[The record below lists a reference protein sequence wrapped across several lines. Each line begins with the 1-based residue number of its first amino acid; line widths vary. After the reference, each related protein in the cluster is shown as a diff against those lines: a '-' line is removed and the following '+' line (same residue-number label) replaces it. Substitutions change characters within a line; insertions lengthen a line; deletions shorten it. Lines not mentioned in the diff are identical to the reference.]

1 MYPPGLANRQ
11 SSVFETGNETLTNKG
26 PGGEHTNASNFS
38 VDWSRS
44 TNRKGRS
51 AAGTQTAKMGSMT
64 ANQRLSG
71 GTGYALERIEIF
83 KGLEPREIER
93 LSQRMHWRNYAAQQQ
108 IIGHQEISTDVYFM
122 VSGTVRVI
130 LFSSAGKEV
139 AFRDISAGECFG
151 EFSAID
157 GAPRSANVIALTDV
171 MIGSVPAETF
181 RSILEEYPPVS
192 MAMLTYLTRLV
203 RSLSERIFEFSTLA
217 VKNRIHSELLRLA
230 RDNVGDD
237 NTAHLSPAPT
247 HADIASRISTH
258 REAVTRELNDLTK
271 AGLIKRDGR
280 TLIVSDVAELERM
293 VHEVSG
299 D

>member
-1 MYPPGLANRQ
+1 
-11 SSVFETGNETLTNKG
+11 
-26 PGGEHTNASNFS
+26 
-38 VDWSRS
+38 
-44 TNRKGRS
+44 
-51 AAGTQTAKMGSMT
+51 MT

-83 KGLEPREIER
+83 KDLQSREIER
-93 LSQRMHWRNYAAQQQ
+93 LSQRVNWRNYKAHQQ
-108 IIGHQEISTDVYFM
+108 IIGHQEISNDVYFM

-139 AFRDISAGECFG
+139 AFRDISAGDCFG
-151 EFSAID
+151 EFAAID

-181 RSILEEYPPVS
+181 RSILQEYPAVS

-217 VKNRIHSELLRLA
+217 VKNRIHSELLRLS
-230 RDNVGDD
+230 RDHVEED
-237 NTAHLSPAPT
+237 NTARLAPAPT

-258 REAVTRELNDLTK
+258 REAVTRELNELMK
-271 AGLIKRDGR
+271 SGLIKRDGR
-280 TLIVSDVAELERM
+280 TLIVADIRELERM

>member
-1 MYPPGLANRQ
+1 
-11 SSVFETGNETLTNKG
+11 
-26 PGGEHTNASNFS
+26 
-38 VDWSRS
+38 
-44 TNRKGRS
+44 
-51 AAGTQTAKMGSMT
+51 MGSMT

-83 KGLEPREIER
+83 KGLEAREIER
-93 LSQRMHWRNYAAQQQ
+93 LSQRMHWRNYTAQQQ
-108 IIGHQEISTDVYFM
+108 IIGHQEVSTDVYFM

-171 MIGSVPAETF
+171 MIGSVPAEAF
-181 RSILEEYPPVS
+181 RAILEEYPPVS

-271 AGLIKRDGR
+271 SGLIKRDGR